1 MNYEQALSCA
11 KNGKAILFLG
21 SGFSFGLKSIVG
33 NTLPT
38 ASGLANILCDKA
50 SISKTDDLK
59 RACKKYLLKKSADEL
74 VELLKDHF
82 LVNRTSEDHETI
94 ASIPWLRVYT
104 TNYDNAFEV
113 SAAKNSLRYQ
123 SLDADKSPRGEITK
137 QNVIHINGY
146 IETLDQTKLN
156 TSFKLT
162 STSYLTQQ
170 FRESAWCNVFRNDI
184 QTAQAIFFIG
194 YSMYDIDIQ
203 EIMFEDESVKNKTF
217 FIDKVDLTETEIDDM
232 DIVDFGT
239 VKPIGIKSFAND
251 LNITESIKL
260 KIDEV
265 PLNNFQELTFH
276 NKDNIPIRHDDVS
289 DLMSF
294 GNLNEILLSNDILS
308 NNRNN
313 YIIKRHEEDQCIN
326 DLKNNKNLILYS
338 ELANG
343 KSVLSK
349 ILCYRLIID
358 GYNVFTLNDVHSNAI
373 AFYEIEKII
382 KQYDKCL
389 FLIENYTN
397 NLEIVNH
404 INMARKSTT
413 KLLLISR
420 TIEHERYIDDIL
432 FNKKILNTS
441 ETYEVEIDKLSE
453 QDVSKFIEY
462 YDRYGLWGSRHALSK
477 KSKENYIN
485 EKAKREISGL
495 LLGILESPQVA
506 KKLDTIF
513 DEMKASESVL
523 KNILAIL
530 CLNITN
536 IQNPTNYLISTLSG
550 ENNISSS
557 IFRSSPAF
565 SHLIYKTE
573 YGYLFP
579 KSSIM
584 AQYILNNF
592 PDSNLIVKYLIELCK
607 NVRSNSFESNDL
619 YMQIYKDLA
628 SFRYAQKILPNKG
641 KRESL
646 INFYEGLR
654 EIPQERNN
662 PHFWLQY
669 AIARL
674 SHPDSNNLKYAQSHL
689 DTALSLANRIDGYWT
704 DDIETQY
711 SRYHIEY
718 AINLETQEH
727 DLAFESFKRS
737 YELILKIQK
746 GNKRKSEVLR
756 PISRYE
762 AFYNKFSK
770 TMTNEQLKYLEN
782 ACENLEQII
791 YKFVDANKL
800 HFTRYDRAL
809 KNVKNILASLKIRQH
824 IKENA

>member
-38 ASGLANILCDKA
+38 GSGLANILCEKVDA
-50 SISKTDDLK
+50 SKTDDLK
-59 RACKKYLLKKSADEL
+59 RACKKYLSKKTGYDL

-82 LVNRTSEDHETI
+82 QVHSTKEPHHTI
-94 ASIPWLRVYT
+94 ASVPWLRVYT

-113 SAAKNSLRYQ
+113 SAAKNNIRYQ
-123 SLDADKSPRGEITK
+123 SLDADRSPRGEITK

-146 IETLDQTKLN
+146 IETLDQSKLN

-203 EIMFEDESVKNKTF
+203 EIMFEDESIKNKTF
-217 FIDKVDLTETEIDDM
+217 FIDRENLTQDQIDDM

-239 VKPIGIKSFAND
+239 VKSIGIENFAQNLND
-251 LNITESIKL
+251 TESNEVNA
-260 KIDEV
+260 DEV
-265 PLNNFQELTFH
+265 PLNNFHELKFH
-276 NKDNIPIRHDDVS
+276 HKNESSVRHDDVA

-294 GNLNEILLSNDILS
+294 GSLNEILLSNDVLS
-308 NNRNN
+308 ESRNN
-313 YIIKRHEEDQCIN
+313 YVIKRYEEDSCVD

-343 KSVLSK
+343 KS
-349 ILCYRLIID
+349 ILARIICYRFMLE
-358 GYNVFTLNDVHSNAI
+358 GYNVFILNDVHSNAI
-373 AFYEIEKII
+373 AFHEIEKVI
-382 KQYDKCL
+382 KNNDKCL

-397 NLEIVNH
+397 NLEIVAH
-404 INMARKSTT
+404 INLAGKPTT
-413 KLLLISR
+413 KLILLSR

-432 FNKKILNTS
+432 FNRRILNNS
-441 ETYEVEIDKLSE
+441 ETYDVEIDKLAE
-453 QDVSKFIEY
+453 QDIPKFVDF
-462 YDRYGLWGSRHALSK
+462 YDRYGLWGNRHGLSK
-477 KSKENYIN
+477 KNKEKYI
-485 EKAKREISGL
+485 KQDAKREISGL
-495 LLGILESPQVA
+495 LLGVLESPQVA
-506 KKLDTIF
+506 KRLNIIF
-513 DEMKASESVL
+513 DEMQNSEVIL

-536 IQNPTNYLISTLSG
+536 IQNPTSYLIAALSG
-550 ENNISSS
+550 ENSISSA

-565 SHLIYKTE
+565 SHLIYKTD

-584 AQYILNNF
+584 AQYILNHF
-592 PDSNLIVKYLIELCK
+592 PDSSLIVKYLIELCK
-607 NVRSNSFESNDL
+607 NIRSNSFESNDL

-674 SHPDSNNLKYAQSHL
+674 SHPDTSNLKYAQSHL
-689 DTALSLANRIDGYWT
+689 ETALSLARNIDGYWT

-718 AINLETQEH
+718 AINLDIKDH
-727 DLAFESFKRS
+727 DSAFNSFKES
-737 YELILKIQK
+737 YQLIVKIQK

-756 PISRYE
+756 PIARYE
-762 AFYNKFSK
+762 AFYTKFSQK
-770 TMTNEQLKYLEN
+770 LTLEQIVYMKE

-791 YKFVDANKL
+791 YKFVEANKL

-809 KNVKNILASLKIRQH
+809 RNVK
-824 IKENA
+824 